1 MKIIKII
8 LIVLVLAVSGVLAFA
23 TTKPDNFRVQRS
35 ASIKAPPE
43 NISAVLS
50 DFQAWKA
57 WSPWEKMDP
66 AMKRTYSGEPKGKGA
81 KYAWAGNGE
90 VGEGSMT
97 ITEAQPSRV
106 ALDLDFVKPFEGHN
120 KVVFTLAPKGDATE
134 VTWDMQGPSPYITK
148 VIQVFCDMDGM
159 IGKEFEKG
167 LADLKTVTEK

>member
-1 MKIIKII
+1 MKTIKMV
-8 LIVLVLAVSGVLAFA
+8 LIVLMLAIAGVLAFA

-35 ASIKAPPE
+35 TSIKAPPDK
-43 NISAVLS
+43 ISAVLS
-50 DFQAWKA
+50 DFRAWDG
-57 WSPWEKMDP
+57 WSPWEKVDP
-66 AMKRTYSGEPKGKGA
+66 KMKRTYSGEPKGKGA

-106 ALDLDFVKPFEGHN
+106 ALDLDFVKPWEGHN
-120 KVVFTLAPKGDATE
+120 KVVFTLAPKGEATE

-167 LADLKTVTEK
+167 LADLKTLTEK

>member
-1 MKIIKII
+1 MKTIKVI
-8 LIVLVLAVSGVLAFA
+8 LIVLVLAVAGVLAFA
-23 TTKPDNFRVQRS
+23 ATKPDSFRVQRS
-35 ASIKAPPE
+35 TSIKAPPE
-43 NISAVLS
+43 KISAVLS
-50 DFQAWKA
+50 DFQAWKG
-57 WSPWEKMDP
+57 WSPWERIDP
-66 AMKRTYSGEPKGKGA
+66 AMKRTYSGEPRTKGA

-120 KVVFTLAPKGDATE
+120 KVVFTLMPKGDATE

-159 IGKEFEKG
+159 IGKHFEKG
-167 LADLKTVTEK
+167 LADLKTLTEK